1 MLSRTYEVFKSC
13 TYEILGRMHVG
24 KPDRGAWYI
33 LNQRHYLCNRLLHT
47 SHFFLKLFKFRHFY
61 KILLIKR

>member
-24 KPDRGAWYI
+24 KPDRGAWYS
-33 LNQRHYLCNRLLHT
+33 HYLCNRLLHT
-47 SHFFLKLFKFRHFY
+47 SQVFLKFFKFRHFY